1 MPDLRNVNAMTRCQ
15 LTVPVMLNTLKQ
27 TGHTVGRELSR
38 AWDNLAE
45 GWRELLS
52 RSGHALTQFRHH
64 QDDSTVQLAPGA
76 FPRWSLLAG
85 ELEETPKHVVVR
97 LELPGMDLDDCR
109 VTVEGNALRV
119 SGEKRFERDTDHSTY
134 HVMERAYGAFE
145 RVIPLPRHVNPD
157 QAEASYKNGVL
168 TVRLPKLGGER
179 GRLIQV
185 S

>member
-1 MPDLRNVNAMTRCQ
+1 
-15 LTVPVMLNTLKQ
+15 MLNTLKQ

-64 QDDSTVQLAPGA
+64 QDDSAVPLAPGA

-119 SGEKRFERDTDHSTY
+119 SGEKRFERDT
-134 HVMERAYGAFE
+134 
-145 RVIPLPRHVNPD
+145 